1 MPTLVVV
8 LLCLLAASPA
18 HASTG
23 YGSVTVTHVVTG
35 EATDRVTGNPSATVT
50 LSYTLPAEASAYP
63 GWRPPGTLSADGRSG
78 TATMSVSTLRAAV
91 SSEFPSG
98 TRIAL
103 DAVTRTTTRVAWGTP
118 VLTTPEGASVSEIII
133 GDGTSTTL
141 TLTSTALFKRGTFF
155 VRVGAGGAYSALLDA
170 KSYRFTYVCDDPE
183 GTSGEI
189 VATRAQNTASQVWV
203 PLGTVCTVT
212 QDMDAAQVV
221 GYDLDTVHSTPRPAV
236 VEAVISSESSARAA
250 LFWNLYVNRPGRFSV
265 STTTIGAD
273 LAADSFTYRYTCL
286 DAIGRTLVSQAE
298 ITVPGDGSVVLSPE
312 IEGAATC
319 TITADTD
326 SAAREG
332 YDLDAALSSST
343 VTIGASDVVPVT
355 ATLTYTRIA
364 PDPTAEAT
372 TGPSAEPTAGPS
384 AEPSAGPTA
393 EPSAGPSAGPTAEPS
408 AGPSAEPSAGP
419 SAGPSAEPSAG
430 PSAGP
435 SAEPS
440 AGPSADPTAEPSAEP
455 GTEPTAESQ
464 APVAPEAPT
473 PSGAAEHAP
482 ATSHG
487 GPQDRGT
494 DGSPAPGG
502 PATLAGAAPSAGGAP
517 ASRPA
522 PSVLARTGPQS
533 VGAGLTAAALLIVG
547 SGLARRRRPA

>member
-35 EATDRVTGNPSATVT
+35 EAADRVTGNPSATVT

-103 DAVTRTTTRVAWGTP
+103 DAVTRTSTRVAWGTP

-133 GDGTSTTL
+133 GDGTSTAL

-298 ITVPGDGSVVLSPE
+298 ITVPGDGSAVLSPE

-364 PDPTAEAT
+364 PDPTAEPSAGPSAEPSTEPTAEPSAEPT
-372 TGPSAEPTAGPS
+372 TGPSAEPS
-384 AEPSAGPTA
+384 
-393 EPSAGPSAGPTAEPS
+393 AEPS
-408 AGPSAEPSAGP
+408 AGPSAEPSAEP
-419 SAGPSAEPSAG
+419 SADPTVEPTTGPSAEPSAD
-430 PSAGP
+430 PT
-435 SAEPS
+435 
-440 AGPSADPTAEPSAEP
+440 ADPTADPSAEP

-482 ATSHG
+482 TTSHG
-487 GPQDRGT
+487 VPQDRGT
-494 DGSPAPGG
+494 GASPAPGG